1 MIRAMRQCGV
11 REVVVVNGTDGVKS
25 DWLPDLMPWMN
36 AVRQVVL
43 SREQLVWMEGKT
55 WYH

>member
-1 MIRAMRQCGV
+1 MRQCRV

-25 DWLPDLMPWMN
+25 DWLPDLMLWMN

-43 SREQLVWMEGKT
+43 SREQLVWME
-55 WYH
+55 